1 METEINCFS
10 YTWIGYNDVFFQT
23 DFMHQP
29 KIGLALGSG
38 SARGMSH
45 IGVIRALEAMDI
57 KPDVIAGC
65 SVGSLVGASYAT
77 GKLDKLED
85 WALSMNESKIRQF
98 LSLNI
103 NASGFI
109 NAVRLQKLF
118 EETIGL
124 ESLTF
129 KDMNKPFGAV
139 ATDLST
145 GKEVWLQEGS
155 VHDALWSSMA
165 FPGLF
170 PSVLKDRKWLV
181 DGGLVNP
188 VPVTLCRALG
198 AEKVIAVNLNADIIN
213 SYEVIEEEQAPPQ
226 PKDEAK
232 AELEDEQNF
241 WEKTKSGFKRAFKM
255 ISSDGSTV
263 REPKGL
269 DVISNSI
276 HIMSSHLTRSRLAGE
291 PPDVLLQ
298 PRLSDVGLLQLH
310 KSKTCIEEGRAC
322 VERMQ
327 AEITF
332 RLGLDDD
339 DNDKNNNQQDE
350 SGE

>member
-1 METEINCFS
+1 MIKR
-10 YTWIGYNDVFFQT
+10 
-23 DFMHQP
+23 QP

-45 IGVIRALEAMDI
+45 IGVINALEEMDI
-57 KPDVIAGC
+57 RPDVIAGC

-77 GKLDKLED
+77 SNLSKLED
-85 WALSMNESKIRQF
+85 WALSMTESKIRQF
-98 LSLNI
+98 LSINF

-109 NAVRLQKLF
+109 NANRLQNLF
-118 EETIGL
+118 ENTIGL

-129 KDMNKPFGAV
+129 KDMDLPFAAV
-139 ATDLST
+139 ATNLST
-145 GKEVWLQEGS
+145 GKEVWLKEGS

-170 PSVLKDRKWLV
+170 PSVAMDDKWLV

-188 VPVTLCRALG
+188 VPVSLCRALG
-198 AEKVIAVNLNADIIN
+198 ADVVIAVNLNSDIIN
-213 SYEVIEEEQAPPQ
+213 SYQVIDEHDEVIDEHEEDQ
-226 PKDEAK
+226 D
-232 AELEDEQNF
+232 DNF
-241 WEKTKSGFKRAFKM
+241 WEKTKSSFQKAMRLV
-255 ISSDGSTV
+255 SSDGSTV
-263 REPKGL
+263 KSPKGI

-298 PRLSDVGLLQLH
+298 PRLNDVGLLQIY
-310 KSKTCIEEGRAC
+310 KAKDCIAEGRAC

-327 AEITF
+327 EEIKF
-332 RLGLDDD
+332 RLNMD
-339 DNDKNNNQQDE
+339 
-350 SGE
+350 

>member
-1 METEINCFS
+1 
-10 YTWIGYNDVFFQT
+10 
-23 DFMHQP
+23 
-29 KIGLALGSG
+29 
-38 SARGMSH
+38 
-45 IGVIRALEAMDI
+45 
-57 KPDVIAGC
+57 
-65 SVGSLVGASYAT
+65 
-77 GKLDKLED
+77 
-85 WALSMNESKIRQF
+85 MNESRIRQF

-109 NAVRLQKLF
+109 NAVKLQTLF

-129 KDMNKPFGAV
+129 KDMNKPFAAV

-145 GKEVWLQEGS
+145 GKEVWLREGS

-170 PSVLKDRKWLV
+170 PSVLKDQKWLV

-188 VPVTLCRALG
+188 VPVTLCRAMG
-198 AEKVIAVNLNADIIN
+198 ADRVIAVNLNADIIN
-213 SYEVIEEEQAPPQ
+213 SYEVIEEDETPLN
-226 PKDEAK
+226 PKDQALNEQF
-232 AELEDEQNF
+232 EEDQGF
-241 WEKTKSGFKRAFKM
+241 WEKTKSGIQRAFKM

-310 KSKTCIEEGRAC
+310 KSKACIEEGQAC
-322 VERMQ
+322 VKRMQ
-327 AEITF
+327 DEITF
-332 RLGLDDD
+332 RLRLDRQPDTSA
-339 DNDKNNNQQDE
+339 QTDE
-350 SGE
+350 ETIE

>member
-1 METEINCFS
+1 M
-10 YTWIGYNDVFFQT
+10 QK
-23 DFMHQP
+23 P

-45 IGVIRALEAMDI
+45 IGVIRALETMGI
-57 KPDVIAGC
+57 RPDVIAGC
-65 SVGSLVGASYAT
+65 SVGSLVGASYTT
-77 GKLDKLED
+77 GKLDKLEE
-85 WALSMNESKIRQF
+85 WALSMDESKIRQF

-103 NASGFI
+103 NASGFV

-145 GKEVWLQEGS
+145 GKEVWLQQGS

-188 VPVTLCRALG
+188 VPVSLCRALG

-213 SYEVIEEEQAPPQ
+213 SYEVIEEQNLPFNSTELGQD
-226 PKDEAK
+226 DEG
-232 AELEDEQNF
+232 EQNL
-241 WEKTKSGFKRAFKM
+241 WKKTKSGFKRVIKM

-310 KSKTCIEEGRAC
+310 KSKACMEEGQAC
-322 VERMQ
+322 VERMK

-332 RLGLDDD
+332 RLGPDA
-339 DNDKNNNQQDE
+339 DNHDKHQDE
-350 SGE
+350 NND